1 MEYDGKHKKYALIDE
16 ETFNKVK
23 SRFGVDRT
31 KSGLKLSNILAG
43 IFRCKNCGRA
53 MAYQSY
59 KQRKVPTA
67 PRYLHAES
75 QKCKVKSVVADD
87 VYKALIHALK
97 LYIEDFELK
106 LDNLPETNE
115 NEIDKQIELLNKEIS
130 KIKRKL
136 SKLFDSWE
144 DEDITDNEFVERKAV
159 HNSRIEKIKQQIE
172 ELEYSIPEKEEYQ
185 EKIVLLSEA
194 LTALRDDSFDAE
206 IKNAYLKRIIDTIE
220 FSRENTSEFILDI
233 NLH

>member
-1 MEYDGKHKKYALIDE
+1 MG
-16 ETFNKVK
+16 
-23 SRFGVDRT
+23 
-31 KSGLKLSNILAG
+31 
-43 IFRCKNCGRA
+43 
-53 MAYQSY
+53 YQSY
-59 KQRKVPTA
+59 KHRKAPTA

-97 LYIEDFELK
+97 MYIEDFEMK
-106 LDNLPETNE
+106 LDNLPDTNE
-115 NEIDKQIELLNKEIS
+115 NEIDNQIELLNREIV

-144 DEDITDNEFVERKAV
+144 DEAITDNEFVERKTV
-159 HNSRIEKIKQQIE
+159 HNNRIEKIKQQIE

-185 EKIVLLSEA
+185 EKIILLSEA
-194 LTALRDDSFDAE
+194 LNAIRDDSFDAE
-206 IKNAYLKRIIDTIE
+206 IKNTYLKRIIDTIE
-220 FSRENTSEFILDI
+220 FSRENSSEFILDI